1 MEDEAQKMVA
11 LKKAYADIILNTA
24 KEAAARIMVSER
36 KALRFQQDLCATK
49 DEALRMLVRLKQ
61 MIDSKTTEAEATS
74 LSQQRRIEELEA
86 QLQEAEDVITDLRAE
101 LKWTGDELEKA
112 KKNQVQLLNGKIA
125 REDSSVSKNST
136 FNPIIPTLSGLETVT
151 ASDMINVPMNQKVL
165 DDECCKATKQ
175 SERLD
180 NFYTQNSDFA
190 SIIMR
195 TKEPELYRNGCTQ
208 RIRAFERNLPDGKL
222 PPSSANSLVKDEFTI
237 KATDREEVI
246 QNLLSLRN
254 NRVEMVKNVLEGEM
268 KKPVKVRTSR
278 RRKTRFGK
286 AKTARGC
293 KQSQLMKS
301 CQPYPFL
308 SHCKTKS
315 VNVNDR
321 SSEGVCAQSAARANI
336 IEIAKTSD
344 ELEEK
349 MQHKSNYHKD
359 IVKIINKGKR
369 KRKMKS
375 GDDNDSSF
383 TCSQGQLKRPCEPS
397 SVLSRCRSFAY
408 LVNGGVKSGEDLSN
422 AVVNEAKLKPLPRLD
437 PGVTLIES
445 DRDPISGC
453 TSVTMNVE
461 AINKSGDVRNAADND
476 IALIDEPVV
485 VKEESTAVENSGFP
499 SSELNLEI
507 LNVSS
512 VNSDLKDV
520 IASEQS
526 NESPSHVE
534 NSRLLKYTFQRKR
547 KKEAVSNPDE
557 IASPEKSSVE
567 MVTVDKENNGTEPQK
582 SRNESSRD
590 SRRLA
595 QVARQF
601 STIMINLSHAFSFFV
616 FFFFLVILAAYI
628 VIWKTLVVVNVLS
641 EIQATITI
649 LRWFLRKFFSKNVC
663 CRLHSIYM
671 HAIYAVLSM
680 KFPLPQNSSRI
691 CNQYHYSFIS
701 VFKISYGFGSGA
713 AFNMCVCLLVSS
725 SSFTPPLTFLRSSQ
739 LAPLKSGAH
748 SDKPI
753 RAMPSKNFSL
763 SHTHTHIYKYI

>member
-1 MEDEAQKMVA
+1 MFLLLQ
-11 LKKAYADIILNTA
+11 
-24 KEAAARIMVSER
+24 
-36 KALRFQQDLCATK
+36 
-49 DEALRMLVRLKQ
+49 
-61 MIDSKTTEAEATS
+61 TTEAEATS

-101 LKWTGDELEKA
+101 LKWTGDELEKV

-136 FNPIIPTLSGLETVT
+136 FNPMTPTLSGHETMT
-151 ASDMINVPMNQKVL
+151 ASDMMNIPVNLRVL
-165 DDECCKATKQ
+165 DNECCKATKQ

-222 PPSSANSLVKDEFTI
+222 PPSGYVGSANSLIKDEFTI

-246 QNLLSLRN
+246 QNLLFLRT
-254 NRVEMVKNVLEGEM
+254 NRVEMVKNISEGEM

-301 CQPYPFL
+301 CQTYPVL
-308 SHCKTKS
+308 SRCKMNS
-315 VNVNDR
+315 VNVNAI
-321 SSEGVCAQSAARANI
+321 SSEGVCAQSAAGANNI
-336 IEIAKTSD
+336 DIGKTSD

-349 MQHKSNYHKD
+349 MQHKSSYHKD

-375 GDDNDSSF
+375 GDDTD
-383 TCSQGQLKRPCEPS
+383 CSQGQLKRPCQPS

-422 AVVNEAKLKPLPRLD
+422 TLENEAKLKPLSHLD
-437 PGVTLIES
+437 PGVTLIKS
-445 DRDPISGC
+445 DGDPISGF
-453 TSVTMNVE
+453 TSVAMSVK
-461 AINKSGDVRNAADND
+461 AINKSGDIQNAADKD

-485 VKEESTAVENSGFP
+485 VKQESTAVENSGFP

-520 IASEQS
+520 KASEQS
-526 NESPSHVE
+526 NESPSHAE

-557 IASPEKSSVE
+557 IASPEKSSME
-567 MVTVDKENNGTEPQK
+567 MMTVDKENNATEPQK

-595 QVARQF
+595 QVARQV
-601 STIMINLSHAFSFFV
+601 SSATTPLLLLKMCLKLGLISRKNLQSFF
-616 FFFFLVILAAYI
+616 I
-628 VIWKTLVVVNVLS
+628 
-641 EIQATITI
+641 
-649 LRWFLRKFFSKNVC
+649 
-663 CRLHSIYM
+663 
-671 HAIYAVLSM
+671 
-680 KFPLPQNSSRI
+680 NSD
-691 CNQYHYSFIS
+691 YHI
-701 VFKISYGFGSGA
+701 
-713 AFNMCVCLLVSS
+713 
-725 SSFTPPLTFLRSSQ
+725 
-739 LAPLKSGAH
+739 
-748 SDKPI
+748 
-753 RAMPSKNFSL
+753 
-763 SHTHTHIYKYI
+763 